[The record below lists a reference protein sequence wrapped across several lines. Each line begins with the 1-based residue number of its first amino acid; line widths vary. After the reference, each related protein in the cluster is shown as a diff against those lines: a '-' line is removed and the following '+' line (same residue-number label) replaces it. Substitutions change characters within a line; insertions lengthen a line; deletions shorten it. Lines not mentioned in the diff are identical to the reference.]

1 MDKYLLF
8 ISHSGVDTWIARQ
21 LSNAGQATGAETFLD
36 EAEIAIGAD
45 FEADILT
52 ALNRASELL
61 VLLTPWALERPYV
74 WLEIGAAWSRQI
86 PIVVVLHGLSATDF
100 QEKARIPVLLKKR
113 NLIDIN
119 TVDRYFTELH
129 TRVANH
135 TSPA

>member
-1 MDKYLLF
+1 MNKYLLF

-21 LSNAGQATGAETFLD
+21 LSNAGQKVGADTFLD

-61 VLLTPWALERPYV
+61 VLVTPWALDRPYV

-86 PIVVVLHGLSATDF
+86 PIIVVLHGLSATDF

-119 TVDRYFTELH
+119 SVDRYFAELQA
-129 TRVANH
+129 RVGCH
-135 TSPA
+135 